1 MQFKDPYQDRVD
13 TEGWGAPVLEPKVGL
28 GEILVTMV
36 ANSLGSG
43 GTPPPLAPSP
53 PFNLFFHS
61 EVGLSNSI

>member
-43 GTPPPLAPSP
+43 GTPPACPLPA
-53 PFNLFFHS
+53 L
-61 EVGLSNSI
+61 